1 MRRFHPF
8 LAPVLALIIT
18 LVQSVELDA
27 RQPVH
32 TRHAMVV
39 AQEPLAADVGVAVLK
54 GGGNA
59 IDAAVAVG
67 FALAVTHPFA
77 GNLGGGG
84 FMLVRL
90 ADGRTTFIDF
100 RERAPEKASHNM
112 YLDATGK
119 PTHDSVDGWLASG
132 VPGSVRG
139 FELAEQKYGRQ
150 KWADVIAP
158 AIELASKGFPVSYS
172 LAESLKGSRN
182 LSRYADSKRIFQRDG
197 RYYDV
202 DEIFQQPELAATLT
216 RIAKNGAN
224 EFYEGETAQK
234 LAAAMAQ
241 NGGLITLSDLKNYK
255 AAERKPLTGKYR
267 NYELITSPPPSSGGV
282 GILQMMGMLDG
293 SGYEKTGAGSAAS
306 IHYAAETMRRFYA
319 DRNEYLGDPDFVK
332 NPIAGLLDPAYVQRR
347 RASIDPDH
355 ATPSD
360 QINPGHPKG
369 GESTETTHFA
379 VVDAEGNAVAVTYTL
394 NGGYGCGVTAPGLGF
409 LLNNEMDDFSV
420 KPGEPNMFGLV
431 QGETNAIQPGKRP
444 LSSMTPTIVLRDGKL
459 FMVAGAPGG
468 SRILTAVMQVILNV
482 VDFKMNV
489 QDAVDFPRFH
499 HQWKP
504 DKLYLEKG
512 FSPDTVAL
520 LKAKGHDVDY
530 SPAVVVARVEA
541 IVIDG
546 GWLQG
551 GSDGRG
557 VGKAAGY

>member
-1 MRRFHPF
+1 MRRFTPF
-8 LAPVLALIIT
+8 FLLVL
-18 LVQSVELDA
+18 SFEMSA

-32 TRHAMVV
+32 ARHAMVIV
-39 AQEPLAADVGVAVLK
+39 QEPIAADAGVAVLK
-54 GGGNA
+54 SGGNA

-100 RERAPEKASHNM
+100 RERAPERASHNM

-139 FELAEQKYGRQ
+139 FELAQQKYGRR
-150 KWADVIAP
+150 KWSDVMAP
-158 AIELASKGFPVSYS
+158 AIDLASKGFPVSYS
-172 LAESLKGSRN
+172 LAESLKGARN
-182 LSRYADSKRIFQRDG
+182 LSRYPDSKRIFQRDG
-197 RYYDV
+197 HYYEM
-202 DEIFQQPELAATLT
+202 DEVFKQPELAATLE
-216 RIAKNGAN
+216 RIAKNGAK

-234 LAAAMAQ
+234 LAAAMEK
-241 NGGLITLSDLKNYK
+241 NGGLISLTDLKNYV
-255 AAERKPLTGKYR
+255 AAERKPITGKYR

-282 GILQMMGMLDG
+282 GILQMMGMLEG
-293 SGYEKTGAGSAAS
+293 SGYEKSGAGSAAS
-306 IHYAAETMRRFYA
+306 IHYVAETMRRFYA

-332 NPIAGLLDPAYVQRR
+332 NPIAGLLDPAYIQRR
-347 RASIDPDH
+347 RASIDPNH

-394 NGGYGCGVTAPGLGF
+394 NGGFGSGVTAPGLGF

-444 LSSMTPTIVLRDGKL
+444 LSSMTPTMVLRDGKL
-459 FMVAGAPGG
+459 YMVVGAPGG
-468 SRILTAVMQVILNV
+468 SRILTAVMEVILNAI
-482 VDFKMNV
+482 DFGMNA
-489 QDAVDFPRFH
+489 QDAVDYPRFH

-541 IVIDG
+541 IIIDN
-546 GWLQG
+546 GWLMG

-557 VGKAAGY
+557 AGRAAGY

>member
-1 MRRFHPF
+1 MRRFTPF
-8 LAPVLALIIT
+8 LLLI
-18 LVQSVELDA
+18 LCFEMGA

-32 TRHAMVV
+32 ARRAMVI
-39 AQEPLAADVGVAVLK
+39 AQEPIAADAGVAVLK
-54 GGGNA
+54 RGGNA

-84 FMLVRL
+84 FMLVRM
-90 ADGRTTFIDF
+90 ADGRTNFIDF
-100 RERAPEKASHNM
+100 RERAPERASHNM
-112 YLDATGK
+112 YLDAAGK
-119 PTHDSVDGWLASG
+119 PTRDSTDGWRASG

-139 FELAEQKYGRQ
+139 FELAEQKYGRK
-150 KWADVIAP
+150 KWADVVAP
-158 AIELASKGFPVSYS
+158 AVELASNGFPVSYS
-172 LAESLKGSRN
+172 LAESLKGARN
-182 LSRYADSKRIFQRDG
+182 LGKYPDSKRIFQRDG
-197 RYYDV
+197 RYYEV
-202 DEIFQQPELAATLT
+202 DEIFKQPELAATLQ
-216 RIAKNGAN
+216 RIANGGAK

-234 LAAAMAQ
+234 LAAEMAK
-241 NGGLITLSDLKNYK
+241 NGGLVSLADLKNYA
-255 AAERKPLTGKYR
+255 AAERKPITGKYR

-282 GILQMMGMLDG
+282 GILQMMGMLEG
-293 SGYEKTGAGSAAS
+293 SGYEKSGAGSAAS
-306 IHYAAETMRRFYA
+306 IHYVAETMRRFYA

-332 NPIAGLLDPAYVQRR
+332 NPIAGLLDPLYIQRR

-369 GESTETTHFA
+369 SEGTETTHFA
-379 VVDAEGNAVAVTYTL
+379 VVDEEGNAVAVTYTL
-394 NGGYGCGVTAPGLGF
+394 NGGFGSGVTAPGLGF

-459 FMVAGAPGG
+459 YMVVGAPGG
-468 SRILTAVMQVILNV
+468 SRILTAVMQVILNA
-482 VDFKMNV
+482 VDFGMNA
-489 QDAVDFPRFH
+489 QDAVDYPRFH

-541 IVIDG
+541 IIIDN
-546 GWLQG
+546 GWIMG